1 MIEPEEVIEA
11 KLVALLA
18 AALPDVD
25 VIGALSPVP
34 EGDQKLSPDTYVAV
48 FADLASQDLDWTGP
62 GVPCTYSV
70 RVVVHYAEADDRSGA
85 GFRDSCRAVRAA
97 LAPLLGDGCAA
108 LDGDGFRCD
117 AFTLGSTSTSQDF
130 AADSGGMVKTYNAA
144 VAGRYIPPT
153 ETTEQEES

>member
-1 MIEPEEVIEA
+1 MIEPEEIIEA

-34 EGDQKLSPDTYVAV
+34 EGEQKLSPDTYVSV
-48 FADLASQDLDWTGP
+48 FADIASQGIDWTGP
-62 GVPCTYSV
+62 GTPFAYSV
-70 RVVVHYAEADDRSGA
+70 RIVVHYANADDKSGA

-108 LDGDGFRCD
+108 LDGDGFSCD
-117 AFTLGSTSTSQDF
+117 AFTLDSTNTSQDF
-130 AADSGGMVKTYNAA
+130 AADSGGMVKTYNAT
-144 VAGRYIPPT
+144 VNGRFNPQ
-153 ETTEQEES
+153 QEES

>member
-11 KLVALLA
+11 KLVALLV

-34 EGDQKLSPDTYVAV
+34 EGEQKLSPDTCVSV
-48 FADLASQDLDWTGP
+48 FADIASQDLDWKGP

-70 RVVVHYAEADDRSGA
+70 RVVVHYADADDKSGA

-97 LAPLLGDGCAA
+97 IVPLLGDGCAA
-108 LDGDGFRCD
+108 LDGDGFSCD
-117 AFTLGSTSTSQDF
+117 AFTLDSTNTSQDF
-130 AADSGGMVKTYNAA
+130 AADSGGMVKTYNAT
-144 VAGRYIPPT
+144 VNGRYTPQT
-153 ETTEQEES
+153 QEA

>member
-1 MIEPEEVIEA
+1 MVESEEVIEA

-34 EGDQKLSPDTYVAV
+34 EGEQKLSPDTYVSV
-48 FADLASQDLDWTGP
+48 FADVASQDIDWKGP

-70 RVVVHYAEADDRSGA
+70 RVVVHYADADDKSGA

-108 LDGDGFRCD
+108 LDGDGFSCG
-117 AFTLGSTSTSQDF
+117 AFTLDSTNTSQDF
-130 AADSGGMVKTYNAA
+130 AADSGGMVKTYNAT
-144 VAGRYIPPT
+144 VNGRFNPQ
-153 ETTEQEES
+153 QEES